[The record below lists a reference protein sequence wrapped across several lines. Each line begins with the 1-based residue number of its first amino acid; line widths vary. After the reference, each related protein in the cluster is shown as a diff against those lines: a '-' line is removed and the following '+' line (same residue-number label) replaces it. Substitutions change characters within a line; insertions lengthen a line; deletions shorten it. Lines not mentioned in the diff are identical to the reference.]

1 VRFVNLEGPLSD
13 QNGET
18 MSPSNPLIFTGPP
31 SGADALARASISVVS
46 TANNHAWDYG
56 RAGLLQTLA
65 NLDRV
70 GIAHAGSGA
79 TPDAAAAPAFVEFH
93 GWRVAFVAVTDVWN
107 FGPLAA
113 HKARDYVAKADP
125 ASVARSIASAREHGA
140 EIVVVSQHGGDEY
153 ADQPLARARALLHAY
168 VDAGAD
174 IVVGHHPHVVQGVEW
189 YQGKPIF
196 YSLGN
201 VLMQMHSLHP
211 WTGFGFFARVTFQR
225 EDDAPPRVQ
234 VEACPHRIFGLS
246 AIPLDDDPQ
255 ASALEGI
262 FFAHLREVDSWLGE
276 AAARVGPIGADGCRV
291 LSPREG
297 DPPRRERVP
306 GGEKAKNREDRAASR
321 PDSVDVPRRERA
333 PGEE

>member
-1 VRFVNLEGPLSD
+1 VELARATGRRLLRDPSYDPFSTLRSFLSRADVRFVNLEGPLSE

-18 MSPSNPLIFTGPP
+18 MSPRNSLIFTGPP

-56 RAGLLQTLA
+56 RDGLLQTLA

-79 TPDAAAAPAFVEFH
+79 THDAAAAPAFVESR
-93 GWRVAFVAVTDVWN
+93 GWRVAFVAVTDVFN

-113 HKARDYVAKADP
+113 HKARDYVASADP
-125 ASVARSIASAREHGA
+125 AAVARSIASAREHGA
-140 EIVVVSQHGGDEY
+140 DVVVVSHHGGDEY
-153 ADQPLARARALLHAY
+153 ADQPMARARELLHGY
-168 VDAGAD
+168 IDAGAD

-189 YQGKPIF
+189 YAGKPIF

-211 WTGFGFFARVTFQR
+211 WTGFGFFARVTFR
-225 EDDAPPRVQ
+225 HDTDAPRAVQ
-234 VEACPHRIFGLS
+234 VEACPHRILGLA

-255 ASALEGI
+255 ATALEGV
-262 FFAHLREVDSWLGE
+262 FFAHLREVDSWFGKT
-276 AAARVGPIGADGCRV
+276 AARVGPAGADGCRA
-291 LSPREG
+291 LSPRDYESHSS
-297 DPPRRERVP
+297 
-306 GGEKAKNREDRAASR
+306 K
-321 PDSVDVPRRERA
+321 
-333 PGEE
+333 